1 LNKKQ
6 FKSVRTISLEVFGCL
21 IGSWLIYG
29 RFRNYAR
36 NYKSPLMMLEIEK
49 LPNNSQKQ
57 NDRID
62 NMYGD
67 ISGTYLKY
75 GYPQCIS
82 N

>member
-1 LNKKQ
+1 
-6 FKSVRTISLEVFGCL
+6 
-21 IGSWLIYG
+21 
-29 RFRNYAR
+29 
-36 NYKSPLMMLEIEK
+36 MMLEIEK
-49 LPNNSQKQ
+49 LPKHSQKQ